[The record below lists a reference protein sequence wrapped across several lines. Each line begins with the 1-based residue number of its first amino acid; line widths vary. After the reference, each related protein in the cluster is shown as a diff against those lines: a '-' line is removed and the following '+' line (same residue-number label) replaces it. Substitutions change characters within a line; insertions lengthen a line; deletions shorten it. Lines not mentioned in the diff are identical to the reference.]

1 VSQTWRLSRHKVN
14 NSVLRIA
21 MMPSLNTI
29 HRMLAA
35 LILLFVAIHLLN
47 HTVAIAGADSHIEI
61 MELFRV
67 LYRNPIVEI
76 VILFCLLLQI
86 SIGFYFVIRSKNKR
100 HDLFSRAQLF
110 SGLYIAFFVLFHVG
124 AVLNGR
130 YNLNLD
136 TNFYF
141 ASAGMYI
148 GQLKYFFIPYY
159 FLAVVAVFTHVACF
173 ARWRISRNASIDRA
187 NIVAAAMVI
196 TGVLLGILIVAS
208 LAGVFYDVNIP
219 NEYKNMF

>member
-1 VSQTWRLSRHKVN
+1 
-14 NSVLRIA
+14 
-21 MMPSLNTI
+21 MPSLNTI

-35 LILLFVAIHLLN
+35 PILTFITIHMIN
-47 HTVAIAGADSHIEI
+47 HIVSIAGVDSHIAF
-61 MELFRV
+61 MKLFRT
-67 LYRNPIVEI
+67 LYRNSIVET
-76 VILFCLLLQI
+76 VILFCLLTQI
-86 SIGFYFVIRSKNKR
+86 GIGLYFVFKPINKR
-100 HDLFSRAQLF
+100 HDLFSRAQRL
-110 SGLYIAFFVLFHVG
+110 SGLYLAFFVLVHVG

-173 ARWRISRNASIDRA
+173 ARWRISRNVSIDRA
-187 NIVAAAMVI
+187 NIIVITIVI